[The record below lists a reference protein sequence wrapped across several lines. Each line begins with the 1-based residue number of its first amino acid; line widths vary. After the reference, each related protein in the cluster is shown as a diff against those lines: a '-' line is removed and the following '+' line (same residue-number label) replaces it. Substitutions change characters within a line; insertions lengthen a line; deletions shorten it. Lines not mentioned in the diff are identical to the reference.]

1 MTRPAMKYLAILVVL
16 GLGTFGL
23 LVRAL
28 LANRENGRSRHAE
41 MCPAP
46 AWTPPLQ
53 SEVPKAIPR
62 SEPPRASLKTFS
74 ASQPNPTTPTLLR
87 EANKEAAPELPED
100 KLTEELIGAQTEAA
114 RAQFQIRMLE
124 AKGLTQEAGERRASL
139 EALRKRSAALREQ
152 LGSNPEAPAVVPAQ
166 PKP

>member
-100 KLTEELIGAQTEAA
+100 KLTAELIAVQTEIAQT
-114 RAQFQIRMLE
+114 QLQIGMLKS
-124 AKGLTQEAGERRASL
+124 KGLTREAGERRSSL
-139 EALRKRSAALREQ
+139 EDLKKRAATLREQ
-152 LGSNPEAPAVVPAQ
+152 VGSNSEATPIGTDQ